1 MASALHE
8 TAHPPV
14 VSRFAVPATLILL
27 VVAFAAGGGGSRFA
41 LANLLVQLTAL
52 GALALH
58 RAAFARF
65 WRESPVALR
74 GMIAAALL
82 LPLLQIIPLPS
93 TIWTAL
99 PGRALV
105 ERSLDLTGDNGL
117 WMPLS
122 LDPRRTLL
130 ALSALITPFA
140 VLVAGWTIPRDR
152 LIMLGW
158 VVVGLGLVTV
168 LIGVVQLGATDD
180 TGTLFGTRNPG
191 QILLGT
197 FANRNSTGLF
207 LVFTMALAA
216 VLPAPRPHPA
226 VLYVRLGVCA
236 LLLLGIVLTR
246 SRTALVLGLLP
257 VGLGG
262 LRALWWWTRERSG
275 DLRRTGLGGAMLAA
289 LGTIALAAAGTAALV
304 IAAPGQ
310 IGATLERFE
319 AKDDPRRFIW
329 DDATYSVSRYWPA
342 GAGTGTF
349 DEVFQIDESLE
360 NLTVKRAGR
369 AHNDYIELA
378 IEAGPLGL
386 ALAAAWILLIGW
398 LIWRARR
405 SSQRWVAWAGGG
417 LLIAIALQSVTDY
430 PLRNQTM
437 LAFAGFALL
446 LLTRIAVDSGRAR
459 R

>member
-1 MASALHE
+1 M
-8 TAHPPV
+8 T
-14 VSRFAVPATLILL
+14 LL

-41 LANLLVQLTAL
+41 LANLLVQLAAIA
-52 GALALH
+52 ALALNP
-58 RAAFARF
+58 AALTRF
-65 WRESPVALR
+65 WRESPLALR
-74 GMIAAALL
+74 LLSIAALALPFIQVIH
-82 LPLLQIIPLPS
+82 LPPV
-93 TIWTAL
+93 IWTAL

-105 ERSLDLTGDNGL
+105 ERSLELAGVDGES

-130 ALSALITPFA
+130 ALSALITPLA
-140 VLVAGWTIPRDR
+140 ILIVGWTIPRDR

-158 VVVGLGLVTV
+158 LGVGLGLVTV
-168 LIGVVQLGATDD
+168 LMGTIQLGATDD

-191 QILLGT
+191 QLLLGT

-207 LVFTMALAA
+207 LVFALGLAA
-216 VLPAPRPHPA
+216 VLPAPRQHPA
-226 VLYVRLGVCA
+226 VLYVRLGVGT
-236 LLLLGIVLTR
+236 LLLLGILLTR
-246 SRTALVLGLLP
+246 SRTALVLALLP
-257 VGLGG
+257 LALAG
-262 LRALWWWTRERSG
+262 LRALWWWTRERSCNV
-275 DLRRTGLGGAMLAA
+275 RRTGLGAAMLIA
-289 LGTIALAAAGTAALV
+289 LGGVALAAAGVAALV

-329 DDATYSVSRYWPA
+329 DDATYAVSRYWPA
-342 GAGTGTF
+342 GAGMGTF

-360 NLTVKRAGR
+360 NLTRKRAGR

-386 ALAAAWILLIGW
+386 TLAAAWVILIGW
-398 LIWRARR
+398 LSWHARR
-405 SSQRWVAWAGGG
+405 SSQRWTAWAGST

-430 PLRNQTM
+430 PLRNQTI

-446 LLTRIAVDSGRAR
+446 LLTRIAVDTRRTRA
-459 R
+459 